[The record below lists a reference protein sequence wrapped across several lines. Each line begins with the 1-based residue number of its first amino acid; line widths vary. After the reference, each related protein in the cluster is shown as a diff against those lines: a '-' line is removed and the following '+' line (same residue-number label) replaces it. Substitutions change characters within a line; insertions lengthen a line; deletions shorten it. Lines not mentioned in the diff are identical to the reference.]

1 VSALVVDTSA
11 IMAILTDEPGRA
23 WLSGQLADAS
33 ERLMAAPTMLE
44 LGIVVEARAPTATG
58 FVRRVLRD
66 AHITVTPLDLIM
78 AERALDAWRRFGKGR
93 HPAGLNLGDCFSYA
107 LAEATGCPILCVG
120 DDFARTDLPVLCP
133 PPAAGT
139 G

>member
-1 VSALVVDTSA
+1 MSALVVDTSA
-11 IMAILTDEPGRA
+11 MVAILTGEPGRA

-33 ERLMAAPTMLE
+33 ERFMAAPAMLE

-66 AHITVTPLDLIM
+66 AEITVTPFDPSM

-107 LAEATGCPILCVG
+107 LAEATGCPVLCVG
-120 DDFARTDLPVLCP
+120 DYFARTDLPVLRP
-133 PPAAGT
+133 PPAAGQ